1 MITIYKLFPKHLN
14 LNGDAENAD
23 ILATRL
29 EWAGVP
35 HRLEEIVD
43 EQGLKACIQAIQQV
57 PTNSVVVIGHGSK
70 AALKDLEKFAGQI
83 DRLFETMLSAGVP
96 GIVVA
101 SGLSLI
107 KRYAGSGDRSS
118 RAYTLNLDIGGWPTQ
133 AIGYLNSNTTDP
145 LVRVERNA
153 ILTHLHGP
161 FLARNPDW
169 ATELIRRA
177 GAELQASQKAELAE
191 IHLAKIRAMPQ
202 D

>member
-29 EWAGVP
+29 EWAGVA
-35 HRLEEIVD
+35 HRLEEVVD
-43 EQGLKACIQAIQQV
+43 EHGLEACIQAIRQV
-57 PTNSVVVIGHGSK
+57 PTNAIVVIGHGSK
-70 AALKDLEKFAGQI
+70 AALKELETHAIQI
-83 DRLFETMLSAGVP
+83 DRLFETMLSADVP
-96 GIVVA
+96 GIVVG
-101 SGLSLI
+101 SGLSMI
-107 KRYAGSGDRSS
+107 KRFTGSGERSS
-118 RAYTLNLDIGGWPTQ
+118 RAYTLNLDIDGWPTQ

-145 LVRVERNA
+145 LVRVERNV

-161 FLARNPDW
+161 FLAKNQDW

-177 GAELQASQKAELAE
+177 GAELQDSKKAELAE
-191 IHLAKIRAMPQ
+191 VHLAKIRAMPQ